1 MRRSA
6 LVLAALLLGA
16 PAHADNAKPGT
27 AKADTAKP
35 PPAPVTATP
44 AMWTVKSATATVYL
58 LGSFHELP
66 KNVDWH
72 TDQIKAAIKSA
83 QAFVFEVP
91 MDKDDQTRAGAIMG
105 ANMLLPLDVSLP
117 SFFDDEMRD
126 NYRQV
131 IMNYQID
138 PQWVVY
144 MRPWLA
150 ALYLEGA
157 ASGLTGLRITDG
169 VDNVVY
175 REAAARGVKDFR
187 ASETHDMHI
196 QLYTNGL
203 GNPDGELAEL
213 RAVLADM
220 VKHKPDDKALLA
232 AWEKGDIKALTASG
246 PDNPQMSPQ
255 AKKVMLDDRNQ
266 AWIPQIQAMLKEHRT
281 ILVTVGA
288 AHLVGKG
295 GVPNLLRAAGYH
307 VDGPDNA
314 AAPAPVPVKSAA
326 AAPVPVKPAASA
338 PPLREARK

>member
-16 PAHADNAKPGT
+16 PAYADIAKP
-27 AKADTAKP
+27 ADTKP
-35 PPAPVTATP
+35 ADTKSAPPPVTATP

-72 TDQIKAAIKSA
+72 TDQIKTAIKTA

-105 ANMLLPLDVSLP
+105 ANMLLPMDVSLP

-131 IMNYQID
+131 IMTYQID

-150 ALYLEGA
+150 SLYLEGA
-157 ASGLTGLRITDG
+157 ASGLTGMRLENG

-187 ASETHDMHI
+187 AFETHDMHI
-196 QLYTNGL
+196 QLYTTGL

-213 RAVLADM
+213 RAVLAEM
-220 VKHKPDDKALLA
+220 VKHKPDDKGLLA
-232 AWEKGDIKALTASG
+232 AWEKGDIKTLTASG
-246 PDNPQMSPQ
+246 PDNPQMSAE
-255 AKKVMLDDRNQ
+255 AKKVMLDDRNK
-266 AWIPQIQAMLKEHRT
+266 AWIPQIQAMLK
-281 ILVTVGA
+281 
-288 AHLVGKG
+288 
-295 GVPNLLRAAGYH
+295 
-307 VDGPDNA
+307 
-314 AAPAPVPVKSAA
+314 KSA
-326 AAPVPVKPAASA
+326 PS
-338 PPLREARK
+338 